1 MKLSLGRLPLSI
13 LSVAN
18 RSRTQLSVIL
28 TLLASFLRSPKDQKM
43 MTINKGLKPIYRMSA
58 QSCSVTSG
66 LLERIWTLFLKTS
79 RTMEAERL
87 IIGRTVSWP
96 TGCL

>member
-58 QSCSVTSG
+58 QSCNVISK
-66 LLERIWTLFLKTS
+66 LLEKVWTKYS
-79 RTMEAERL
+79 KACRTMKAERL
-87 IIGRTVSWP
+87 VIVRAVNLP
-96 TGCL
+96 TACL